1 MWPFQKNKDSEEQK
15 QKQDQTYNNN
25 LIVSSLHEFLVT
37 IEFDSTGNIN
47 SASPLFLEAMG
58 YQLDE
63 IVGKHHRIFCSKS
76 YVEGKKYGDFWQDL
90 ARGKVQSGT
99 FERYTKSGEL
109 ITIEATYFPVIDENS
124 TVKSVVK
131 IASDVTEKEN
141 KAQNQRDLIT
151 GLNKTFA
158 VIEFEPD
165 GTILDANDN
174 FLGAL
179 GYTLDQVKGKHHK
192 MFCFDKFYQE
202 NPNFW
207 QQLAGG
213 NAFSGRFLRKNS
225 LDKNVWI
232 QASYS
237 PVLNDQGDVYKVVK
251 FASDITEDVVRE
263 LAISDAAN
271 IAYSTAVET
280 SQVAQEGNKVL
291 KETVIISQKMMDSLI
306 TSIGQV
312 EELTSLSN
320 DVAEIVK
327 TIGSIADQTNLLA
340 LNAAIEA
347 ARAGEQGRGFAV
359 VADEVR
365 QLASRT
371 SESTEEITRVVN
383 QNISLTQK
391 MTQAMG
397 EVNNI
402 AEQTSTRIEEV
413 SLTMNEIYTGA
424 ESVASAVHNFKGDGE

>member
-1 MWPFQKNKDSEEQK
+1 MWPFKKSKESEEQNL
-15 QKQDQTYNNN
+15 KQDQTYNNN
-25 LIVSSLHEFLVT
+25 LIVSSLNEFLVT
-37 IEFDSTGNIN
+37 IEFDSAGNIK
-47 SASPLFLEAMG
+47 SASKLFLEAMG

-63 IVGKHHRIFCSKS
+63 IVGKHHRIFCSES
-76 YVEGKKYGDFWQDL
+76 YVKGKRYVDFWQDL
-90 ARGKVQSGT
+90 ARGKVKSGT
-99 FERYTKSGEL
+99 FERYSKSGEL
-109 ITIEATYFPVIDENS
+109 ITIEATYFPVVDES
-124 TVKSVVK
+124 GTVTSVIKV
-131 IASDVTEKEN
+131 ASDVTEKEI
-141 KAQNQRDLIT
+141 KAQSQRDLIT

-158 VIEFEPD
+158 VIEFQPD

-174 FLGAL
+174 FLNAL
-179 GYTLDQVKGKHHK
+179 GYKLEQVKGKHHG
-192 MFCFDKFYQE
+192 MFCFEEFYKE
-202 NPNFW
+202 NPIFW
-207 QQLAGG
+207 KELAGG
-213 NAFSGRFLRKNS
+213 KAFSGRFLRKTS
-225 LDKNVWI
+225 LGENLWI

-237 PVLNDQGDVYKVVK
+237 PVFNKQGVVYKVVK
-251 FASDITEDVVRE
+251 FASDITEDVIRE

-291 KETVIISQKMMDSLI
+291 KETVSISQKMMESLV

-327 TIGSIADQTNLLA
+327 IIGGVADQTNLLA

-371 SESTEEITRVVN
+371 SESTEQITQVVN
-383 QNISLTQK
+383 KNMSLTQE
-391 MTQAMG
+391 MTHAMG
-397 EVNNI
+397 EVNKN
-402 AEQTSTRIEEV
+402 ADQASRRIEEV
-413 SLTMNEIYTGA
+413 SQTMDEIYKGA
-424 ESVASAVHNFKGDGE
+424 ESVASAVNDFKGDS